1 MIGSNNKFSW
11 LPKLLVAVLGAV
23 ALVGEEPNPKGPA
36 EPQQFKH
43 AVVIPIDGEL
53 TPMAERSFKRRLAE
67 AKRQHADLVIVELD
81 SPGGYVDTSLE
92 IADALLHVD
101 WARTV
106 AFVPREAMSGAAIVS
121 LACDEIIIAPNAQ
134 FGDAGM
140 IQLSLEEAGFRYAPE
155 KARSA
160 LVSRVRTLA
169 VVKGRPPA
177 LAEALVDMDLTVFRV
192 RNKQTG
198 AETFMSDAELRS
210 AADPDRWEK
219 LDPVFETRG
228 KNFLTVNGT
237 RAVELQLSQATANSR
252 AELKVRYRLAG
263 EFVVL
268 KHTGVDTAV
277 LVLNHPLMTGLIF
290 VIGLVALYVE
300 FSFPGTF
307 IGALVAGLCF
317 AIFFWS
323 RFLGGTAG
331 WLEVILFIAGLTFI
345 GMELF
350 VIPGFGIAGITGV
363 LLLIVSVVMAS
374 QSFVIP
380 HTSRELDT
388 TLTQVGIV
396 GGSGVLFVI
405 AAVFVS
411 KYLGAIPV
419 MKALVLEVPGPV
431 IAADDGPAPISSLA
445 ASAFLGLPVKVG
457 DQGVADSALRPA
469 GKARFDDRFVDVVS
483 DGGFVDRDKPVR
495 VIEIAGNRVVVREV
509 ESARI

>member
-1 MIGSNNKFSW
+1 MRSDNKRLW
-11 LPKLLVAVLGAV
+11 LPELLAMMLGVAVLF
-23 ALVGEEPNPKGPA
+23 GEEPKQERPA
-36 EPQQFKH
+36 EPKQF
-43 AVVIPIDGEL
+43 ARGVVIPIDGEL
-53 TPMAERSFKRRLAE
+53 TPMTESSFMRRLAE
-67 AKRQHADLVIVELD
+67 AKRLQADLLIVELD

-92 IADALLHVD
+92 IADALLRVD

-106 AFVPREAMSGAAIVS
+106 AFVPREAMSGAAIVA

-169 VVKGRPPA
+169 VAKGRPPA
-177 LAEALVDMDLTVFRV
+177 LAEALVDMDLAVFRV

-198 AETFMSDAELRS
+198 AETFMSDAEINS

-237 RAVELQLSQATANSR
+237 RAVELQLSQATARSH
-252 AELKVRYRLAG
+252 ADLKTRYKLSSD
-263 EFVVL
+263 FVVL
-268 KHTGVDTAV
+268 QHTGVDTAV
-277 LVLNHPLMTGLIF
+277 LILNHPLITGLIF

-300 FSFPGTF
+300 FSFPGTC
-307 IGALVAGLCF
+307 IGGLIAGLCF
-317 AIFFWS
+317 AVFFWS

-331 WLEVILFIAGLTFI
+331 WLEVILFVAGLTFI

-350 VIPGFGIAGITGV
+350 IIPGFGVAGITGV
-363 LLLIVSVVMAS
+363 LLLIASVVMAS
-374 QSFVIP
+374 QTFVIP
-380 HTSRELDT
+380 HNSRQLDT

-396 GGSGVLFVI
+396 GGSGILFVI
-405 AAVFVS
+405 AALFVS
-411 KYLGAIPV
+411 RYLGAIPV
-419 MKALVLEVPGPV
+419 MKALVLEMPVPV
-431 IAADDGPAPISSLA
+431 TMAADGPTGTGLLA
-445 ASAFLGLPVKVG
+445 ASAIAGMPVTVG
-457 DQGVADSALRPA
+457 EHGVTDSPLRPA
-469 GKARFDDRFVDVVS
+469 GKARFGDRFVDVVS
-483 DGGFVDRDKPVR
+483 DGVFVDRNTPVR

-509 ESARI
+509 DTRTTA